1 MDFKTYKTLVAKIE
15 TGKVLP
21 DARYVHESALSCV
34 PSELLAF
41 VERQRSELAI
51 PNVNYN
57 VLKFHHRDFKVSL
70 LQYPTFFD
78 DPYPALKESCTI
90 DFERRKHRVT
100 DFSDSD
106 NPPILHRKE
115 TFLLPTDPRVPALR
129 EMTAEAE
136 QAGLYD
142 KANSIGFKLSWERL
156 ISRKGYLVV
165 DGRLAPK
172 STIRYQSEPVTTHVT
187 VERHLTAIDRNK
199 LSQPLQILAR
209 HDYLNGNF
217 TILDYGCGKGDD
229 VRELEAHGID
239 VAAWDPVYRPDSR
252 LRQAD
257 IVNLGYVINVIED
270 RQERAETLC
279 KAYNYAHRV
288 LVVSAM
294 LAGESLISQF
304 RPYKDGVLTSRNTFQ
319 RYYTQSELRDYI
331 ESTLG
336 DNTVALAPGI
346 FAIFQDKV
354 EEQRFLSERQH
365 IRRNWRQLTA
375 REPKIP
381 ETRVARELIE
391 KHRKLFDD
399 FWDTILD
406 LGRIPTNDEYEFS
419 ERVRAVAGSH
429 NKAFEA
435 LQEHYGRDIFQQA
448 LEARRG
454 DLLVYFALGQFA
466 KRNPYSHMPEGLK
479 RDIKAFFGSYRD
491 AIGEARELLFSIAN
505 TELIESAC
513 AQVYAKLQCGQLN
526 EGHSLVIHRTHLS
539 ALSPLLRVYVGCAAQ
554 LYGDIDDVDLIKIHM
569 KSGKVTLM
577 KYDDFARKPI
587 PELIERVKVKLREQ
601 DIDVFQYAGVYSPQP
616 LYFKSQYIP
625 SDFPRYEEQRAFD
638 DELNHR
644 NLVDLS
650 GFGAQKD
657 ELNEALRKAGLA
669 IKDFKLERAK

>member
-1 MDFKTYKTLVAKIE
+1 MDFKTYKALVAQIE
-15 TGKVLP
+15 TGKVLQ
-21 DARYVHESALSCV
+21 DAKYIHESALSSV
-34 PSELLAF
+34 PPELLAF
-41 VERQRSELAI
+41 VERQRSELAV
-51 PNVNYN
+51 PDVSYN

-70 LQYPTFFD
+70 LHYPTFFE
-78 DPYPALKESCTI
+78 DPYPALRVSCTI
-90 DFERRKHRVT
+90 DFHRRKHRVT

-115 TFLLPTDPRVPALR
+115 TFLLPTDPRVLGLR

-136 QAGLYD
+136 RAGLYD

-156 ISRKGYLVV
+156 ISRKGYRLV
-165 DGRLAPK
+165 DGRLVPKDTISYQTEPLTAP
-172 STIRYQSEPVTTHVT
+172 VT

-199 LSQPLQILAR
+199 LSQPFQILAR

-217 TILDYGCGKGDD
+217 SILDYGCGKGDD
-229 VRELEAHGID
+229 LRELEAHGID
-239 VAAWDPVYRPDSR
+239 VAAWDPVYRSDGR
-252 LRQAD
+252 LGHAD

-270 RQERAETLC
+270 RQERSETLR
-279 KAYNYAHRV
+279 KAYNYANRV

-336 DNTVALAPGI
+336 DNAVALAPGI
-346 FAIFQDKV
+346 FAVFQDKV

-381 ETRVARELIE
+381 ATRIAQGLIE
-391 KHRKLFDD
+391 RHRTLFDD
-399 FWDTILD
+399 FWDTTLD
-406 LGRIPTNDEYEFS
+406 LGRIPANDEYEFS
-419 ERVRAVAGSH
+419 ERVRGIAGSH

-435 LQEHYGRDIFQQA
+435 LQEHYGRDVFQQA
-448 LEARRG
+448 LEARRA

-466 KRNPYSHMPEGLK
+466 KRKPYSQMPEGLK

-513 AQVYAKLQCGQLN
+513 RQAYEKLQCGQLN

-539 ALSPLLRVYVGCAAQ
+539 DLFPVLRVYVGCAAQ
-554 LYGDIDDVDLIKIHM
+554 LYGDIDDVELIKIHM

-577 KYDDFARKPI
+577 RFDDFAGKPI
-587 PELIERVKVKLREQ
+587 PELIERIKVNLREQ
-601 DIDVFQYAGVYSPQP
+601 DIDLFQYAGVYAPQP
-616 LYFKSQYIP
+616 LYLKSRYI
-625 SDFPRYEEQRAFD
+625 SGSFPRYEEQRAFD
-638 DELNHR
+638 DELRHR

-650 GFGAQKD
+650 GFGAQKE
-657 ELNEALRKAGLA
+657 ELNDALQKAGLT